1 MSESI
6 AQSYQEC
13 DERTGSIQS
22 VWVTRW
28 VGSGQNS
35 TSQGFRTPNNPFESK
50 KKSDGVEL
58 QSAGEFRNIGSQT
71 RQVVNQ
77 SFRAFSGNFRVES
90 THHSATMSMVSR
102 NDLPLRDCQEARECL
117 SFKPPNDP
125 NTTSATAISS
135 GKNYSESEAS
145 LPNPIRRVKP
155 HSFFRHSH
163 TVASVPTVGNCIES
177 VSHIVPYRFGYGKL
191 KDDPTLT
198 EMPLLVDRVSKSHL
212 PNSTLR
218 VLGDKHNH
226 ESEMESG
233 RQSLKVN
240 GDWFQKLQNGSRLAE
255 FQNNYASLEAT
266 EPSKALNNICMS
278 EELPHSLHDMK
289 TMRICTTVDSVVG
302 LKGCFPRFSQTTHS
316 LLIVNESDVNIC
328 KQNQTVGTSRAC
340 NEFNKRIFS
349 GLDKL
354 PSALSQKQ
362 QGVKLRLLDSCTDSE
377 LEEDVGVVEPSDVDA
392 KNESSAETDA
402 MDFDASTGKTHL
414 LGVSSSSLFKKECE
428 RGQKLCHVT
437 PMEGVRSDGIK
448 KNKTPPNNIVN
459 SYTSGIPA
467 EASSSDNLEL
477 SSNTHSLD
485 MESFIIAHDDQNN
498 NSKPALFQSDLPGSD
513 PSSRF
518 VKRLKLSN
526 LYNMALGTRSLNT
539 KEDSS
544 HECKKQHT
552 RFHGKACSEPTSNKN
567 KGKEWMVQD
576 KRTTRNNV
584 GESSSAAENL
594 KSCRDKLTSYPWI
607 QRLLRDRATKSLQ
620 IPEVVGGYE
629 PGSAGLEAEQI
640 QKRHFPSIAAMALM
654 GKGMKGFQPCQ
665 FQNKGSFVVWN

>member
-35 TSQGFRTPNNPFESK
+35 TSQGFRAPNNLFESK
-50 KKSDGVEL
+50 KKIDEVEL
-58 QSAGEFRNIGSQT
+58 QSAGELRNIGSQT
-71 RQVVNQ
+71 RQVVNH
-77 SFRAFSGNFRVES
+77 SFRAFSGNFKVES
-90 THHSATMSMVSR
+90 SHHSATMSMVSR
-102 NDLPLRDCQEARECL
+102 NELPLRDCQEPRGCL
-117 SFKPPNDP
+117 SFKPHNDP

-145 LPNPIRRVKP
+145 LQNPIRRVKP

-191 KDDPTLT
+191 KDDPTIT
-198 EMPLLVDRVSKSHL
+198 EMPLLIDRVSKSHL
-212 PNSTLR
+212 PNSSR

-226 ESEMESG
+226 ESQMESG
-233 RQSLKVN
+233 RQSLKMN
-240 GDWFQKLQNGSRLAE
+240 GDWFQKLQNGPRLVK
-255 FQNNYASLEAT
+255 FQNNDASLEAT
-266 EPSKALNNICMS
+266 EPNKTLNNICMS

-289 TMRICTTVDSVVG
+289 TMRIRTTMDSVVG
-302 LKGCFPRFSQTTHS
+302 LKGCYPRFSQTTHS
-316 LLIVNESDVNIC
+316 LLIMNESDVNIC
-328 KQNQTVGTSRAC
+328 KKNQTVGTSRVC

-349 GLDKL
+349 SLDKL

-362 QGVKLRLLDSCTDSE
+362 QGVKLRLLDSCTASE
-377 LEEDVGVVEPSDVDA
+377 LEEDVGVVEPSEADA

-402 MDFDASTGKTHL
+402 MDFDAFPGKTQL
-414 LGVSSSSLFKKECE
+414 LGVSSSSLFKKLQECE
-428 RGQKLCHVT
+428 RGQKLFHLT
-437 PMEGVRSDGIK
+437 PMGGVTSDGIK
-448 KNKTPPNNIVN
+448 KNKTPNNIVN
-459 SYTSGIPA
+459 SYTLDIPA

-485 MESFIIAHDDQNN
+485 MESFIIAHNDQNS

-526 LYNMALGTRSLNT
+526 LYNMALGTRSLNI

-544 HECKKQHT
+544 HEYKQQHT
-552 RFHGKACSEPTSNKN
+552 GFHGKACSEPTSNKN

-576 KRTTRNNV
+576 KCTTRNNV

-620 IPEVVGGYE
+620 VPEVVGGYE
-629 PGSAGLEAEQI
+629 PGSACLEAEQI